1 MVVHKRSPRA
11 GFTLTELLFVAAV
24 IVTLT
29 GVAIPVVANAA
40 DEVRTAMAARYLAG
54 RIHDARFDAL
64 KRGAAIGFRFEPG
77 PPDYRFTPYADGN
90 GNGIRTAD
98 ILEGYDTSSGGT
110 EQIGDKFKG
119 VRFGLLPGVPD
130 ADGSSATGTDGV
142 RVGAARILT
151 LSPDGTAS
159 SGTLYLH
166 GRRAQYG
173 IRVMGITARTR
184 VLKYERG
191 AGTWNTR

>member
-1 MVVHKRSPRA
+1 MVQKRYPQT

-24 IVTLT
+24 IATLT

-40 DEVRTAMAARYLAG
+40 DEARTAMAARYLAG

-77 PPDYRFTPYADGN
+77 QLDYRFTPYADGN

-98 ILEGYDTSSGGT
+98 ILAGYDMSAGAA
-110 EQIGDKFKG
+110 ERIGDKFKE

-130 ADGSSATGTDGV
+130 ADGSTGTGTDGV
-142 RVGAARILT
+142 RIGAARILT
-151 LSPDGTAS
+151 LSPDGTAT

-191 AGTWNTR
+191 AGTWITR